1 MIAPMF
7 SHIVIFW
14 TDPAQ
19 ADAADQVI
27 AGANKYL
34 KGIPGLTHFHIG
46 KMVGSARPVVDQ
58 TYQVALNAV
67 FTSKQ
72 AEDAYQIHPEH
83 LKFVAE
89 FVKPYVKKV
98 TVYDFE

>member
-1 MIAPMF
+1 MF

-27 AGANKYL
+27 AGAHKYL
-34 KGIPGLTHFHIG
+34 KAIPGLTHFHIG
-46 KMVGSARPVVDQ
+46 KMMGSARPVVDQ
-58 TYQVALNAV
+58 TYQVAMSTA
-67 FTSKQ
+67 FTSKK
-72 AEDAYQIHPEH
+72 AEDDYQIHPEH

-89 FVKPYVKKV
+89 IVKPFVKKV